1 MLEVIPDSTGD
12 QPVNYRYDLVQLEAD
27 ALNSYFRFRH
37 NDTVQT
43 RSDFFMG
50 LFNLCY
56 AVADISKD
64 RKHFHDPEIPANDC
78 ATYIFERVA
87 ISKKLALLPRESYE
101 KFPLQQYVRLSMKRY
116 LINPEMSSKTFLTE
130 EEFSKMANILDYS
143 DNMSSSLF
151 KKGLAK
157 QILDDLCIIYT
168 PEDVFRLYPIARESI
183 INRVHPR
190 HIKIPEIKDFVLV
203 YTTLV
208 RKRFR
213 NGSKIF
219 TDDLKDSNINKMLHT
234 CLSSSFFLTM
244 LLESDI
250 VDNALLTALDIESI
264 IRLIELAGGTTIK
277 IPVKEK
283 LNSLL
288 VSMNIAT
295 DMVMNGTEFNDA
307 LTKVKS
313 DSHIKCTTNPS
324 LLRLVELAMLAVDLE
339 RGDKHSEPTFDM
351 LCSTAKLAAEYTK
364 DLSEKR
370 SNDAIT
376 VDKFI
381 QLSANVGKITENI
394 IKLQTFIR
402 RQAEIREK
410 QEKAEEQKL
419 LGELQAGYEPC
430 VMDIQ
435 DMDGQTDQIET
446 PEEPEEKTGEIE

>member
-27 ALNSYFRFRH
+27 ALNAYFRFRS
-37 NDTVQT
+37 NDNVQT

-50 LFNLCY
+50 LFHLCF

-64 RKHFHDPEIPANDC
+64 RKPYHDIEIPANDC

-87 ISKKLALLPRESYE
+87 ITKKLALLPREGYD

-116 LINPEMSSKTFLTE
+116 LINPEMSSKTMLSD
-130 EEFSKMANILDYS
+130 EEFAKMANILDYT
-143 DNMSSSLF
+143 DNISSSIV
-151 KKGLAK
+151 KKNLAK
-157 QILDDLCIIYT
+157 QILSDLCVIYT
-168 PEDVFRLYPIARESI
+168 PEEVYRLYPIARETI

-190 HIKIPEIKDFVLV
+190 HIRIPEIKDFVLI

-219 TDDLKDSNINKMLHT
+219 TDDLKESNITKMLHT

-250 VDNALLTALDIESI
+250 VDKSLLTALDIESI

-295 DMVMNGTEFNDA
+295 DMVMNGTDFNDA
-307 LTKVKS
+307 LTNVKA

-324 LLRLVELAMLAVDLE
+324 LLRLVELAMLAIDLE
-339 RGDKHSEPTFDM
+339 RGDQHSEPTFDM
-351 LCSTAKLAAEYTK
+351 LCSTARLAAEYTK
-364 DLSEKR
+364 ELAEKR
-370 SNDAIT
+370 TSEAVTI
-376 VDKFI
+376 DKFI
-381 QLSANVGKITENI
+381 QLSNNVSKITENI

-402 RQAEIREK
+402 RQEEIREK
-410 QEKAEEQKL
+410 QEKAEEQAVL
-419 LGELQAGYEPC
+419 ESLYAEQSLC
-430 VMDIQ
+430 NVNNITDNTDSCDIVEN
-435 DMDGQTDQIET
+435 IE
-446 PEEPEEKTGEIE
+446 